1 MLPEALP
8 AAETPVHQPTRFK
21 VLGAISFSHFLNDM
35 IQSLILAIYPLLKN
49 DFKLSFAQIGL
60 ITLTF
65 QLTASVLQPF
75 IGMYTD
81 RHPQPRALSIGMSF
95 TLIGLLLL
103 SIAPNYGTVIIAAAL
118 VGSGSSIFHPES
130 SRVAR
135 LASGGQHGLAQSIF
149 QVGGNAGSS
158 VGPLLAAWIIIP
170 YGRTSVAWFS
180 LAALVAIFVLWRI
193 GDWYLRQH
201 ALPSGKSVLHAA
213 REQLSPV
220 TGKVAWSISILVA
233 LVFSKYFYLASLS
246 SYYTFYL
253 ISKFHLSIQS
263 AQLHLFGFLF
273 AIALGTLVGGPVGD
287 RIGRKRV
294 IWVSILGVAPFTLVL
309 PYADAAWTSVL
320 VFIIG
325 LTIASAFS
333 AILVFAQELL
343 PGRVGTVSGLFFGLA
358 FGVGGI
364 GAALLGKLADVRG
377 IEYVYNAVSYTHLDC
392 SWRCSPRS
400 CWRALHWP
408 RCAGRES
415 TGCSRSG
422 RCRPPHRRRSGFWS
436 PLRLRRRRSLPS
448 PPGCASARSPRLLLS
463 SVRDSAG

>member
-1 MLPEALP
+1 MLTEALP
-8 AAETPVHQPTRFK
+8 APESPVHQPTRFR

-81 RHPQPRALSIGMSF
+81 RHPQPRALSIGMGF

-103 SIAPNYGTVIIAAAL
+103 SIAPNYATVIVAAAL

-180 LAALVAIFVLWRI
+180 LAALVAILVLWRI
-193 GDWYLRQH
+193 GSWYLSQH
-201 ALPSGKSVLHAA
+201 ARPAAHAALHASAA
-213 REQLSPV
+213 RPPL
-220 TGKVAWSISILVA
+220 TTKVIWSVAILVA

-325 LTIASAFS
+325 LIISSAFS

-377 IEYVYNAVSYTHLDC
+377 IEFVYNVC
-392 SWRCSPRS
+392 SFLPLIGLLTAFLPDLRTRRTRT
-400 CWRALHWP
+400 RAG
-408 RCAGRES
+408 A
-415 TGCSRSG
+415 
-422 RCRPPHRRRSGFWS
+422 
-436 PLRLRRRRSLPS
+436 
-448 PPGCASARSPRLLLS
+448 A
-463 SVRDSAG
+463 

>member
-1 MLPEALP
+1 MLIEARPDSALP
-8 AAETPVHQPTRFK
+8 LQQSTRFR

-35 IQSLILAIYPLLKN
+35 IQSLILAIYPLLKD

-60 ITLTF
+60 ITLTY

-81 RHPQPRALSIGMSF
+81 RYPQPRALSIGMGF
-95 TLIGLLLL
+95 TLVGLLLL
-103 SIAPNYGTVIIAAAL
+103 SVAPNYSTVIIAAAL
-118 VGSGSSIFHPES
+118 VGAGSSIFHPES

-149 QVGGNAGSS
+149 QVGGNAGSA
-158 VGPLLAAWIIIP
+158 VGPLLAAWVIIP
-170 YGRTSVAWFS
+170 FGRTSVAWFS
-180 LAALVAIFVLWRI
+180 LAALIAICVLWRI
-193 GDWYLRQH
+193 GSWYLREH
-201 ALPSGKSVLHAA
+201 ALRLGKSVLHAA
-213 REQLSPV
+213 GDQPRAV
-220 TGKVAWSISILVA
+220 TSKVAWAMSILVA
-233 LVFSKYFYLASLS
+233 LVFSKYFYLTSLS

-253 ISKFHLSIQS
+253 ISRFHLSIQS

-294 IWVSILGVAPFTLVL
+294 IWVSILGVAPFTLLL
-309 PYADAAWTSVL
+309 PYANAAWTSVL

-358 FGVGGI
+358 FGIGGI

-377 IEYVYNAVSYTHLDC
+377 IEYVYSVC
-392 SWRCSPRS
+392 SFLPLIGLLTVFLPDLR
-400 CWRALHWP
+400 
-408 RCAGRES
+408 GRH
-415 TGCSRSG
+415 
-422 RCRPPHRRRSGFWS
+422 PRRRSI
-436 PLRLRRRRSLPS
+436 
-448 PPGCASARSPRLLLS
+448 
-463 SVRDSAG
+463 VV